1 MLMFSYWYISVRY
14 SLEILQAIFIF
25 TGFKNNMK
33 IQSKNYSQNFTSNI
47 KFVSGKDFDSRRFRQ
62 FFYCGKPKEPFIE
75 SFCKGYDVWTP
86 EVRTCT
92 AGGVVDGNNVLAF
105 HLLDKAENIENVKTQ
120 FVNTVGNMLTD
131 VKSALILGAKK
142 LRQSENSIP
151 LFEKLKTELKK
162 IVSPSIFETH
172 KNIFAESNIGYESYS
187 DTWFINTI
195 YPKSPQNLYKKDD
208 VLTLDELLNSFKL
221 IKIAPQ
227 DRLFVGEKEIT
238 PKICPEIFN
247 IN

>member
-1 MLMFSYWYISVRY
+1 
-14 SLEILQAIFIF
+14 
-25 TGFKNNMK
+25 MK
-33 IQSKNYSQNFTSNI
+33 VQSKNYAPNFTSNI
-47 KFVSGKDFDSRRFRQ
+47 KFVSGKEFDSRMFRQ
-62 FFYCGKPKEPFIE
+62 FFYCGKPQEPFIE
-75 SFCKGYDVWTP
+75 SFCKGCDVWTP

-105 HLLDKAENIENVKTQ
+105 HFMDKAENIENVKTQ
-120 FVNTVGNMLTD
+120 FASTVDNMLTN

-142 LRQSENSIP
+142 LRQRENSIP

-172 KNIFAESNIGYESYS
+172 KNRFAESNIGYESYS
-187 DTWFINTI
+187 DTWFINTT
-195 YPKSPQNLYKKDD
+195 YPKSIKDLYKRDD
-208 VLTLDELLNSFKL
+208 VLTLDELLNSFGL

-227 DRLFVGEKEIT
+227 DRLFVGGKEIT